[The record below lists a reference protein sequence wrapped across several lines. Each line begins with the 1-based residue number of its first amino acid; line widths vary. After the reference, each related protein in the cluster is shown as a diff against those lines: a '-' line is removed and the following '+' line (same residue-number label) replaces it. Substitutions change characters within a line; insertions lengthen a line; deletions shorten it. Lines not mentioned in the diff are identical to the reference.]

1 MCLYTGVLEYWWQS
15 GSKKQKNI
23 IPLGNDE
30 IRKKYNLF
38 FTTYS
43 LVAESTK

>member
-1 MCLYTGVLEYWWQS
+1 VPVYWRFGILVAEWQQKT
-15 GSKKQKNI
+15 KKI

-43 LVAESTK
+43 LIAESTK